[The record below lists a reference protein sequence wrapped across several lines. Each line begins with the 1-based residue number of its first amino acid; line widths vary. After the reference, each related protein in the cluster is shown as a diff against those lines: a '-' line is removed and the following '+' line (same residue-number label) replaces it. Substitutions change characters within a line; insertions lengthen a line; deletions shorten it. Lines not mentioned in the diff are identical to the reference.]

1 MNGFTENIKILPTQ
15 KFKPQDTFGR
25 PAGMTRTR
33 KIIYAQ
39 KAMESQFI
47 ALCSQIR
54 LDDCKKERAENQKE
68 ERRAKR
74 K

>member
-1 MNGFTENIKILPTQ
+1 MKDQES
-15 KFKPQDTFGR
+15 FGR
-25 PAGMTRTR
+25 PAGMSRTR

-39 KAMESQFI
+39 KAMDAQFI
-47 ALCSQIR
+47 RLCCQIKI
-54 LDDCKKERAENQKE
+54 DQDKQERAENQRE

>member
-1 MNGFTENIKILPTQ
+1 MNVNTESYKIIPTP

-25 PAGMTRTR
+25 PAGMTRSR

-39 KAMESQFI
+39 KAMENQFNR
-47 ALCSQIR
+47 LCCQIR
-54 LDDCKKERAENQKE
+54 LSNYKQERAENQKE

-74 K
+74 